1 MATTAQTRNIHN
13 LSVELDL
20 HRHCSDKIY
29 HNATVLLRMYRD
41 VKWRLSQSLCEID
54 DECLGVSGLS
64 LKEALGELLD
74 MDTDLDKLRLTDRL
88 QSLEVSRQITEIIDK
103 ALAMLKAY
111 PNGGER
117 YFDIINKTY
126 LLKYNY
132 SESEMLDALNISRS
146 AYYKQKKK
154 AVSVFGVILW
164 GFMIPN
170 LMVDK
175 KET

>member
-1 MATTAQTRNIHN
+1 MAITAQTQNIHN
-13 LSVELDL
+13 LSAELDL
-20 HRHCSDKIY
+20 HRYCTENIY
-29 HNATVLLRMYRD
+29 RNAGMLLHAYRD
-41 VKWRLSQSLCEID
+41 VQWRLSQSLYEIE

-88 QSLEVSRQITEIIDK
+88 QSLEFSRQITEVISKSLI
-103 ALAMLKAY
+103 MLRDY
-111 PNGGER
+111 PNGGEH
-117 YFDIINKTY
+117 YYDIINKAY
-126 LLKYNY
+126 LLKYKY
-132 SESEMLDALNISRS
+132 SENEILDALNISRS

-164 GFMIPN
+164 GFTLPS